1 MKVVAFILKVSSIFF
16 AILGF
21 ITPIEF
27 FSTARKE
34 DMPQILSSAQEIVE
48 KYQRIPLHG
57 VEEFSVNEPDY
68 TIEFSK
74 KSAVG
79 YEFEVNF
86 LNPKK
91 RTIRFPAF
99 IKEDSLE
106 IGSDYPSYESD
117 QSITIGFILVEI
129 TMFFLCGL
137 CLYGAIWGQ
146 DKKMKK
152 KFTHHF

>member
-1 MKVVAFILKVSSIFF
+1 MKVVAFVLKVSSIFF
-16 AILGF
+16 SFLGF

-57 VEEFSVNEPDY
+57 VEEFSVNEPNY

-117 QSITIGFILVEI
+117 QSITIAFILIEI
-129 TMFFLCGL
+129 TTFFLCGL
-137 CLYGAIWGQ
+137 CLYGAIYFWDQ
-146 DKKMKK
+146 D
-152 KFTHHF
+152 